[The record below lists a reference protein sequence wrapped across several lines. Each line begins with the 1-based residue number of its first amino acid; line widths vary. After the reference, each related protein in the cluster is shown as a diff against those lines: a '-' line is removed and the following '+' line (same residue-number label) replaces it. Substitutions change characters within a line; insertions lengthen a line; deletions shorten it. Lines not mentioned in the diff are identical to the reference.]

1 MADESFLAE
10 VQALAGAL
18 DQLDYYGILK
28 IPQTATPAE
37 VKAAYYRES
46 RAYHPDRF
54 AAVPDAALRDA
65 VGRVYR
71 RINEAY
77 TVLRDD
83 KKRAKYLAD
92 VTGPDRTRKLRFTE
106 ADEAQVKE
114 AEKKKIEEQLGQTPN
129 GRKFFATALQEIQA
143 GHWEAAQR
151 ALKSAL
157 MYEAGNAKFKEQ
169 LAAVE
174 KELEKTRTKGDQF
187 RIK

>member
-1 MADESFLAE
+1 MDEQFLIE

-18 DQLDYYGILK
+18 DRLDYFGVLK
-28 IPQTATPAE
+28 LPQGAGAAD

-54 AAVPDAALRDA
+54 AAYPDPIVREMI
-65 VGRVYR
+65 GRIYR
-71 RINEAY
+71 RVNEAY

-83 KKRAKYLAD
+83 KKRAKYVQD
-92 VTGPDRTRKLRFTE
+92 VNGPERVQKLRFSD

-114 AEKKKIEEQLGQTPN
+114 EQKKKIEEQLGTTPN
-129 GRKFFATALQEIQA
+129 GRKFYAAALTDIGAQR
-143 GHWEAAQR
+143 WDAAQR

-157 MYEAGNAKFKEQ
+157 MYEPGNARFKEQ
-169 LAAVE
+169 LAVVE
-174 KELEKTRTKGDQF
+174 KELDKTRTKGSQF